1 MLFFHIL
8 SSSTIQEPSTQ
19 YPHWFF
25 SLIHVNIYQEPT
37 MCLLLGATARA
48 MIKKITSC
56 SHESF
61 ILCTWGCKDEVKIVS
76 YPRSLHSDV
85 TNTLMCEANGREA
98 QMAISCPK
106 MEQCTLTQIWYLKL
120 PLSLIYSMQF
130 KVKQPI
136 QHICSQSKLP
146 SFRLLK
152 VLSFYIKNKSLFYI
166 IFHN

>member
-8 SSSTIQEPSTQ
+8 SSSTIQEPSNQ
-19 YPHWFF
+19 YPHWLF

-37 MCLLLGATARA
+37 MCLLLGGRARA

-85 TNTLMCEANGREA
+85 INTLMCEANGREA

-106 MEQCTLTQIWYLKL
+106 MEQCTLTQLWYLKL
-120 PLSLIYSMQF
+120 PLSLINSTQF

-136 QHICSQSKLP
+136 QHILFTVKA
-146 SFRLLK
+146 SFIQALEGFKFL
-152 VLSFYIKNKSLFYI
+152 Y
-166 IFHN
+166 